1 MGLHD
6 LTNITTK
13 ISAAKNSNRNGK
25 ANLLVAGTVVAG
37 AECVVVTPGADVVGA
52 EPE

>member
-1 MGLHD
+1 MVE
-6 LTNITTK
+6 TERWQNVVV
-13 ISAAKNSNRNGK
+13 NP
-25 ANLLVAGTVVAG
+25 LVAGTVVAG